1 MHRFHFPRRTAFVLT
16 ALVCLLFAEFSNA
29 RAEGYQLSQNLQ
41 PNQTFAGY
49 QVSEDGK
56 YAVYQ
61 INSYDEAI
69 GGERSQLF
77 SVNLASRNRK
87 ALTPAIGGDGKFL
100 GSYRITPDSKTVVFI
115 ASVEDDAFFRSELYS
130 ISIAAGNPNQRRNIG
145 NIPAGSEADV
155 RNFSISPDSNHVVFQ
170 TNEEN
175 SNGDD
180 FDILFRVSPNG
191 GATTQ
196 LTPRVAEGRAENA
209 VFTPD
214 SSRIVYQYRTPSDDS
229 LFQSV
234 SITGT
239 GRKTLTTE
247 VTGGSEP
254 SITPD
259 SERFVFVADFSPE
272 NDNVEELKLY
282 SITLSGSEGRKQLS
296 RNGEEVYNFKF
307 ANGFPVV
314 VYAFKPTSA
323 EGFSPTSFGFV
334 PADKSIESVSYNTGK
349 EINTYGFAVTPDN
362 RAVIYL
368 AAGESFGP
376 EQLYSLTFANNAPV
390 DQKLS
395 NAPSNQAPIDSVGD
409 FKIAPNSQRVVFRAI
424 QNSGFEPDLFS
435 VAIASNPVAV
445 KLNNLPG
452 ENGSNAAF
460 NGVNS
465 YFITPNSQRVV
476 FTYPPSDGSCC
487 GRDFYSNAIT
497 GGTPTGPFATGANDD
512 PFSSNGAPILTS
524 DGRRVVYTKT
534 VFDENF
540 NQTTTLWAANVP

>member
-1 MHRFHFPRRTAFVLT
+1 MHNFHFPRRTAFVLT
-16 ALVCLLFAEFSNA
+16 ALVCLLFTEFSTA
-29 RAEGYQLSQNLQ
+29 RAEGYQISQNLQ
-41 PNQTFAGY
+41 PNQTFASY

-61 INSYDEAI
+61 IDSFDENFNQS
-69 GGERSQLF
+69 SQLF

-100 GSYRITPDSKTVVFI
+100 GFYRITPDSKTVVFI
-115 ASVEDDAFFRSELYS
+115 ASLEDDAFFRLELYS
-130 ISIAAGNPNQRRNIG
+130 ISIAAGNQNQRRNIG
-145 NIPAGSEADV
+145 NIPSTSSADV
-155 RNFSISPDSNHVVFQ
+155 REFAISPNSQHVVYK

-175 SNGDD
+175 SAGDD
-180 FDILFRVSPNG
+180 FDILFRVDPNG

-196 LTPRVAEGRAENA
+196 LTPRVAQGRAENA

-239 GRKTLTTE
+239 GRKTLTNE
-247 VTGGSEP
+247 VTGGSNP
-254 SITPD
+254 SITSD

-272 NDNVEELKLY
+272 GDDVEELKLY

-296 RNGEEVYNFKF
+296 RNGEEVYNFQF
-307 ANGFPVV
+307 ANGFPLV
-314 VYAFKPTSA
+314 VYAFKPMSA

-334 PADKSIESVSYNTGK
+334 PADKSTESVAYNTGK
-349 EINTYGFAVTPDN
+349 EINSFNFTVTPDN

-376 EQLYSLTFANNAPV
+376 EQLYSLTFQNNVPV
-390 DQKLS
+390 DRKLS
-395 NAPSNQAPIDSVGD
+395 TATANQTLFESVSD
-409 FKIAPNSQRVVFRAI
+409 FKIAPNSQRVVFRAT
-424 QNSGFEPDLFS
+424 QVNSFAPDLFS
-435 VAIASNPVAV
+435 VPISNNPVAV
-445 KLNNLPG
+445 KLNTVPG
-452 ENGSNAAF
+452 ETGGNAAF
-460 NGVNS
+460 DGVNS

-487 GRDFYSNAIT
+487 GRDFFSNAIM
-497 GGTPTGPFATGANDD
+497 GGVPTGPFATGANDD
-512 PFSSNGAPILTS
+512 PFSGGTPILTS

-540 NQTTTLWAANVP
+540 NQTTTLWAADVP